1 MTPRKILKG
10 RGGLA
15 AEFVLVVAG
24 VLVALAVDTALEDR
38 RDNNLRDEYV
48 ERIRGDVEMDSQ
60 ALQYRIEFF
69 RGVQGYTQEILD
81 WLDADTPADKE
92 VVLAAFY
99 AAEVWPFVANTS
111 TYQDLQNTG
120 NIRLIDDIDLRTSLA
135 AYHNRYNTT
144 RSGWTATEDYRQ
156 TIRGIIPNDVQ
167 ASIRENCPTL
177 EDLDGRPTG
186 FPPCELPGVDYQ
198 KLTTLFA
205 PLRTDQEFR
214 RRLTYRHSELGVM
227 LYLLASQQGFA
238 DAVLEHIPDGQP

>member
-1 MTPRKILKG
+1 MIPRKILKG

-38 RDNNLRDEYV
+38 RDNKLRDEYI
-48 ERIRGDVEMDSQ
+48 ERIRSDVEKDSQ
-60 ALQYRIEFF
+60 ALQHRIEFF
-69 RGVQGYTQEILD
+69 RGVQGYTQETLH
-81 WLDADTPADKE
+81 WLDADTPVDKE

-99 AAEVWPFVANTS
+99 AAEVWPFVPNTS

-120 NIRLIDDIDLRTSLA
+120 NIRLIDDIDVRTSLA
-135 AYHNRYNTT
+135 AYHNRASTV
-144 RSGWTATEDYRQ
+144 RSGWTPTEDYRRI
-156 TIRGIIPNDVQ
+156 IRGVIPNDVQ

-205 PLRTDQEFR
+205 PLRADQEFR
-214 RRLTYRHSELGVM
+214 RRLNYRHSELGVM
-227 LYLLASQQGFA
+227 LYLLGNQQEFA
-238 DAVLEHIPDGQP
+238 VDVLSHIDER